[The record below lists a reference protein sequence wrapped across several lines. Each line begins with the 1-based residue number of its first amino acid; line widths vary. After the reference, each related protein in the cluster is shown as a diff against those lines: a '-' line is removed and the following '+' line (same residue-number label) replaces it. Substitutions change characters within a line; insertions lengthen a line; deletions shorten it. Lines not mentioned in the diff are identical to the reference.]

1 MISSSRDTDTT
12 TAIQSAAELALAI
25 GEESAEF
32 EALLQL
38 LREEQ
43 QALQAQDL
51 DRICSLALT
60 KNDRL
65 ARLGALG
72 AARSKF
78 VDANR
83 PNSSG
88 AQMQAYLDSA
98 VRESWRRLLALAG
111 EAHRTNVVNGK
122 LIAAQMRY
130 TSGALAVLQQA
141 ASNLMCYGADG
152 TTQSVRIRRPLASA

>member
-1 MISSSRDTDTT
+1 MISSSSDTDK
-12 TAIQSAAELALAI
+12 TAAIHSAAELAHSI
-25 GEESAEF
+25 GEETAEF
-32 EALLQL
+32 EALLKL

-43 QALQAQDL
+43 QALQDHDL
-51 DRICSLALT
+51 DRIYSLAQA

-65 ARLGALG
+65 ARLGTLG
-72 AARSKF
+72 AARGKF

-83 PNSSG
+83 FNSG
-88 AQMQAYLDSA
+88 VAEMQAYLDSA
-98 VRESWRRLLALAG
+98 VRESWRRLLALAA
-111 EAHRTNVVNGK
+111 EAHRTNAVNGK

-152 TTQSVRIRRPLASA
+152 TTQNVRVRRPLASA

>member
-1 MISSSRDTDTT
+1 MIFSSNDTDKT
-12 TAIQSAAELALAI
+12 TAIQSAAELAQSI
-25 GEESAEF
+25 GEETAEF

-43 QALQAQDL
+43 QALQARDL
-51 DRICSLALT
+51 DRIYTLALA

-65 ARLGALG
+65 ARLGTLG
-72 AARSKF
+72 AARGKF

-83 PNSSG
+83 LKSSG
-88 AQMQAYLDSA
+88 AEMQAYLNSA
-98 VRESWRRLLALAG
+98 VHESWRRLLALAA
-111 EAHRTNVVNGK
+111 EAHRTNTVNGK

-141 ASNLMCYGADG
+141 ASNLTCYGADG
-152 TTQSVRIRRPLASA
+152 TTQSVRVRRSLASA

>member
-1 MISSSRDTDTT
+1 MISSFSDTDKT
-12 TAIQSAAELALAI
+12 TAIHSAAELAHSI
-25 GEESAEF
+25 GEETAEF

-43 QALQAQDL
+43 QALQARDL
-51 DRICSLALT
+51 DRIYSLSLA

-65 ARLGALG
+65 ARLGTLG
-72 AARSKF
+72 AARGKF

-83 PNSSG
+83 FNSSG
-88 AQMQAYLDSA
+88 AEMQAYFDSA
-98 VRESWRRLLALAG
+98 VRESWRRLLALAA
-111 EAHRTNVVNGK
+111 EAQRTNAVNGK

-141 ASNLMCYGADG
+141 ASNLTCYGADG
-152 TTQSVRIRRPLASA
+152 TTQSVPMRRSLASA